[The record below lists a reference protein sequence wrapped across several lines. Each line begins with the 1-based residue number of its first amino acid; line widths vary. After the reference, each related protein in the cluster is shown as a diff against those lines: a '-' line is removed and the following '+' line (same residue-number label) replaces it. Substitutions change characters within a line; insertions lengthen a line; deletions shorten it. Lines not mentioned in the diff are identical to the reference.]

1 MKFYVVAGLCA
12 LGLLAEMYGIHHYQN
27 SKSEIDES
35 QKKVEEPKKTTSVTT
50 KINKDSIA
58 SEYSFNIPKLSVS
71 NLSKTQTPLV
81 TPQVYELPGYKYSGI
96 SNLYAVPT
104 ITQPINE
111 KPKLVEVTESK
122 TDKKLKLSYH
132 QNFSGNETNF
142 ELESTNPTREERAEL
157 YKLFVQQAREAQA
170 AVKEDFKVIKH
181 EGNSIIVTNFNS
193 R

>member
-12 LGLLAEMYGIHHYQN
+12 LGLLAEMYGIRHCQE
-27 SKSEIDES
+27 SKPETNES

-71 NLSKTQTPLV
+71 NLSKTETPLV

-96 SNLYAVPT
+96 SNLYAVPKV
-104 ITQPINE
+104 IQSDNE
-111 KPKLVEVTESK
+111 KLKVVEVTEPK
-122 TDKKLKLSYH
+122 NDKKLKLSYH
-132 QNFSGNETNF
+132 QNFSGNETGF
-142 ELESTNPTREERAEL
+142 ELEANNPTREERAEL

-170 AVKEDFKVIKH
+170 AVKDNFKVIKH